1 MFGII
6 SRGELAGQSKLQN
19 QNVCM
24 LSRILGLAGCLCSTQ
39 SSGPRLLRGC
49 HSVIPGCAIPCG
61 LRGGSSLCQVL
72 RCAGYKPICFVF
84 PWVGREAAIF
94 ITSSPPLGIAFYC
107 VLKEVPFGDPW
118 SHRWSSC
125 KMNRL
130 DSPRSGAQRGCQA
143 EQGPG
148 GKVAGGQEGRR
159 GVGG

>member
-19 QNVCM
+19 QNVCV

-49 HSVIPGCAIPCG
+49 HSVIPGCARRWDVPG
-61 LRGGSSLCQVL
+61 TN
-72 RCAGYKPICFVF
+72 PICFVF
-84 PWVGREAAIF
+84 PWVGCEAAIF
-94 ITSSPPLGIAFYC
+94 ITSSPPLGITFYC

-148 GKVAGGQEGRR
+148 GKVAGGQEGRWGYGR
-159 GVGG
+159 VEALMFC